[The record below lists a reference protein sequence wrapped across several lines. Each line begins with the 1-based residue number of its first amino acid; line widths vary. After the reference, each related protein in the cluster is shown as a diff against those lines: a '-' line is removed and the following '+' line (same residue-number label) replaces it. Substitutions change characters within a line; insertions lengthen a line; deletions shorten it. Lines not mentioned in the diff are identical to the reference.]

1 MSLRKAARISRSLS
15 FSCALAVATCL
26 VGLTEASAQ
35 DRCRV
40 MDPTGTPLN
49 VRTAPD
55 GNVVGTLSNGTLV
68 KILDRPSN
76 VRERTWV
83 YVGRYEDRVPI
94 GWVYRNY
101 LDCTRTARMEQFRRL
116 PGQAFKWTGQDTFTV
131 ANSDE
136 CEGRCAS
143 DGSCVAFTFFRTP
156 KQCRPM
162 QSLSDLINEQDAD
175 SGIRLSMQE
184 PKRSGENV
192 APKTVP
198 PSTVPPSSE
207 TPRQQQQPSA
217 PILVSSGS
225 GFFVGTEGHLVTN
238 AHVVAGCKYVR
249 SSRGGQI
256 SQVAIDEASDLAL
269 YIASERIPF
278 AAVLRGGKGP
288 RIGEPVIAIGFPL
301 KGLLSSDAIITT
313 GTISALAGVKNDR
326 RKIQITA
333 PVQPGNSGGPLVG
346 ENGSVVGV
354 VVGKLN
360 ALKIAEVIG
369 DIPQNVNF
377 AVSLGTLQSF
387 LNANDVPY
395 VLDDSTAAKTPADIA
410 AEAARY
416 TIMLECFR

>member
-1 MSLRKAARISRSLS
+1 MRQYLVLSLA
-15 FSCALAVATCL
+15 AVAMALC
-26 VGLTEASAQ
+26 GLTEASAQ

-49 VRTAPD
+49 VRTAPN
-55 GNVVGTLSNGTLV
+55 GHMVGTLSNGTLV

-76 VRERTWV
+76 VRGRTWV

-94 GWVYRNY
+94 GWVYRDY
-101 LDCTRTARMEQFRRL
+101 LDCTRNAAMEQFRRL
-116 PGQAFKWTGQDTFTV
+116 PGQAFKWTGQDTLTV
-131 ANSDE
+131 ANADE
-136 CEGRCAS
+136 CERRCAS

-162 QSLSDLINEQDAD
+162 QSVSDLLNGQDAE

-184 PKRSGENV
+184 PKRSGESV

-207 TPRQQQQPSA
+207 RPPQQQQPSA
-217 PILVSSGS
+217 PTLVSSGS
-225 GFFVGTEGHLVTN
+225 RFFVSTEGHLVTN
-238 AHVVAGCKYVR
+238 AHVVAGCTYVR

-256 SQVAIDEASDLAL
+256 NRVSIDEASDLAL
-269 YIASERIPF
+269 YIASEKVPF
-278 AAVLRGGKGP
+278 AALLRGGRGP
-288 RIGEPVIAIGFPL
+288 RVGEPVIAIGFPL

-313 GTISALAGVKNDR
+313 GAISALAGLKNDR

-333 PVQPGNSGGPLVG
+333 PVQPGNSGGPLLG

-354 VVGKLN
+354 VVGKLD
-360 ALKIAEVIG
+360 ALKMAEVIG

-387 LNANDVPY
+387 LNANGVPY
-395 VLDDSTAAKTPADIA
+395 LLDDGTATKTSADVA
-410 AEAARY
+410 ADASRY
-416 TIMLECFR
+416 TVLLECFRSAPR

>member
-192 APKTVP
+192 GPKTVP

-288 RIGEPVIAIGFPL
+288 THR
-301 KGLLSSDAIITT
+301 
-313 GTISALAGVKNDR
+313 
-326 RKIQITA
+326 
-333 PVQPGNSGGPLVG
+333 
-346 ENGSVVGV
+346 
-354 VVGKLN
+354 
-360 ALKIAEVIG
+360 
-369 DIPQNVNF
+369 
-377 AVSLGTLQSF
+377 
-387 LNANDVPY
+387 
-395 VLDDSTAAKTPADIA
+395 
-410 AEAARY
+410 
-416 TIMLECFR
+416 